1 MTERYYLDN
10 EVLIQTR
17 SKRFFFYQIE
27 FECVAYYAFVVNR

>member
-1 MTERYYLDN
+1 VMTERYYLDN

-27 FECVAYYAFVVNR
+27 CVAYYAFVVNR